1 MPLLKYQSLWTN
13 IDLLV
18 GKLRKQ
24 LIVDLSVAF
33 GLGIT
38 GGYAFWF
45 GYHIPAVRKR
55 DAYYAKLEAE
65 GTGMCFSPLSSK
77 ERVLLPIA
85 NVNRWLWTDVSN
97 FAEAAFGSSVD
108 G

>member
-1 MPLLKYQSLWTN
+1 MLGSSILLFSL
-13 IDLLV
+13 IVCFEKEKVAKDLMNV
-18 GKLRKQ
+18 SGKLRKQ

-65 GTGMCFSPLSSK
+65 GTGKGLMTRFTTSDDAHEKPLLFP
-77 ERVLLPIA
+77 RVGRSGDL
-85 NVNRWLWTDVSN
+85 
-97 FAEAAFGSSVD
+97 
-108 G
+108 

>member
-1 MPLLKYQSLWTN
+1 MSAILQLYIPRIATKRKLMVVT
-13 IDLLV
+13 

-45 GYHIPAVRKR
+45 GYHIPAVRQR
-55 DAYYAKLEAE
+55 DAFYAKLESE
-65 GTGMCFSPLSSK
+65 GHGMSTIF
-77 ERVLLPIA
+77 IQ
-85 NVNRWLWTDVSN
+85 
-97 FAEAAFGSSVD
+97 
-108 G
+108 

>member
-1 MPLLKYQSLWTN
+1 MFSP
-13 IDLLV
+13 

-24 LIVDLSVAF
+24 LIVDLSMAF

-45 GYHIPAVRKR
+45 GYHIPSVRKR

-65 GTGMCFSPLSSK
+65 GTGKFPRDPHLLWCTRSS
-77 ERVLLPIA
+77 
-85 NVNRWLWTDVSN
+85 
-97 FAEAAFGSSVD
+97 GSRD

>member
-1 MPLLKYQSLWTN
+1 MNVS
-13 IDLLV
+13 

-65 GTGMCFSPLSSK
+65 GTGKGLITRNLYSFPESDGVGTCND
-77 ERVLLPIA
+77 
-85 NVNRWLWTDVSN
+85 NVVR
-97 FAEAAFGSSVD
+97 
-108 G
+108 

>member
-1 MPLLKYQSLWTN
+1 MPRVSFCTYIVMLEIHLDRRLTTSARLTRQ
-13 IDLLV
+13 

-55 DAYYAKLEAE
+55 DAYYAKLEQE
-65 GTGMCFSPLSSK
+65 GTGTGFL
-77 ERVLLPIA
+77 I
-85 NVNRWLWTDVSN
+85 
-97 FAEAAFGSSVD
+97 
-108 G
+108 